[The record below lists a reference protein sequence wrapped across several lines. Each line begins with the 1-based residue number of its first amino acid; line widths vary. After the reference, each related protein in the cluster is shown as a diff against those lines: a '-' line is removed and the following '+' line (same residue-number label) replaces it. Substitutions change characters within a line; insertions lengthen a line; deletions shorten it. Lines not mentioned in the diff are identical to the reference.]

1 MKKYSNIVR
10 KALVGSVIFTCI
22 CLTTQAQ
29 TAEQLEKYKAAIKSQ
44 ESFNKIQRESG
55 MPEMATPCLEEW
67 IKTEEQKKIA
77 ALSTPTSIQREPLE
91 EKKHRMRKWLNQGI
105 GIQDISTGGI
115 AEVQSKRRE
124 RLWARSGQRIASQKQ
139 EMQRARDWIKQQGFD
154 ESARLSDGSVIGL
167 VGIRDGIPR
176 YNTTFNAGAADT
188 ISVDELW
195 PNGSSGLN
203 LTGANVLLGI
213 WDAGDVQIDHVEFS
227 FGGQSRVIDVDGV
240 SPVSISKHPT
250 AVAGTMA
257 ASGVNYSGDP
267 KGMAYQTTVWAYD
280 WLNDITE
287 MPTAYAN
294 DVRVS
299 NHSYGEQ
306 AGWGSVSISAGTYNY
321 WAGGTIQLQAGTYYC
336 WWGDIATSTS
346 ESYFFGLYEQATADT
361 DDVAYGNPHSLPV
374 WAAGNDR
381 DDVQPPS
388 NFGYI
393 SFYNEI
399 LFYID
404 PSQGYLPADFSQG
417 GYDTISDHGI
427 AKNVLTVGAVN
438 KISGGYAGTS
448 SVVLGAFS
456 SFGPT
461 DDGRIKPDVVAAG
474 VDLTSP
480 IWDPANPNGISDYAE
495 STGNINNPSF
505 ATGTSFSSPAVAG
518 AAGLL
523 IDLRE
528 QMEPEAPFLSS
539 TLKTLL
545 THTADEAETIGPDYK
560 TGWGLLNSQRAAEL
574 VQDDSDEGRKQFIKE
589 VVLNNGDS
597 IEFPVVALGG
607 EALKISIGWTDPAGT
622 PPAVGLDP
630 VDLMLVNDL
639 DLRVVD
645 SFGVTNFPWILNPSS
660 PASSA
665 TTGDNFRDNTEQ
677 MVISNPTAQEVYTV
691 SITHKG
697 NLVDDT
703 GTISEQAVSIVLSG
717 IIPESRSETKIKEFI
732 ASSASELL
740 GWPSIVGQNY
750 KVQATTNLIDAVWLD
765 SSAEISATKTNT
777 VWEETA
783 PSPANARFYRL
794 IETN

>member
-1 MKKYSNIVR
+1 M
-10 KALVGSVIFTCI
+10 AH
-22 CLTTQAQ
+22 AQ
-29 TAEQLEKYKAAIKSQ
+29 TSEQLEQYKADVKAK
-44 ESFNKIQRESG
+44 ENFNRLQSEAG
-55 MPEMATPCLEEW
+55 MPEMTVLNFEDWLEKQEQQTLQT
-67 IKTEEQKKIA
+67 KTAQPVEPKESIEQKK
-77 ALSTPTSIQREPLE
+77 Q
-91 EKKHRMRKWLNQGI
+91 RMRKWLNRGI
-105 GIQDISTGGI
+105 REQDVSIGGI
-115 AEVQSKRRE
+115 ADVQNKRRE
-124 RLWARSGQRIASQKQ
+124 RLWARSGQRIAAQKQ
-139 EMQRARDWIKQQGFD
+139 EMQRAREWIEQQGFD

-203 LTGANVLLGI
+203 LTGINALVGI
-213 WDAGDVQIDHVEFS
+213 WDGGDVQTDHVEFS
-227 FGGQSRVIDVDGV
+227 SGGQSRVIDVDGV

-280 WLNDITE
+280 WLNDISE

-294 DVRVS
+294 NVRVS

-336 WWGDIATSTS
+336 WWGDIAASAS
-346 ESYFFGLYEQATADT
+346 ESYFFGIYEQATADT

-388 NFGYI
+388 NYGYI
-393 SFYNEI
+393 SFYNGI
-399 LFYID
+399 TYYID
-404 PSQGYLPADFSQG
+404 PSSGYLPADFSQG

-438 KISGGYAGTS
+438 KISGGYAGAS

-495 STGNINNPSF
+495 STGNNNSPSF
-505 ATGTSFSSPAVAG
+505 ATGTSFAAPAVAG
-518 AAGLL
+518 ATGLL

-528 QMEPEAPFLSS
+528 QLKPAEPFLSS

-545 THTADEAETIGPDYK
+545 IHTADETETIGPDYK
-560 TGWGLLNSQRAAEL
+560 TGWGLLNSQRAAVL
-574 VQDDSDEGRKQFIKE
+574 VQDDSDEGNKQFIKE
-589 VVLNNGDS
+589 VVLNSGDY
-597 IEFPVVALGG
+597 IEFPIIALGG
-607 EALKISIGWTDPAGT
+607 EDLKISIGWTDPAGT
-622 PPAVGLDP
+622 PPAAGLDP

-639 DLRVVD
+639 DLRIVD
-645 SFGVTNFPWILNPSS
+645 SFGVTNFPWILNPTS

-677 MVISNPTAQEVYTV
+677 VVVLNPTAQEVYTV

-703 GTISEQAVSIVLSG
+703 GTTSEQAISVVLSG
-717 IIPESRSETKIKEFI
+717 IVPEARSETRIEEFVV
-732 ASSASELL
+732 SNASELV
-740 GWPSIVGQNY
+740 GWPSVIGQNY
-750 KVQATTNLIDAVWLD
+750 KLQATTNLVDTAWSD

-783 PSPANARFYRL
+783 PSSANTRFYRL